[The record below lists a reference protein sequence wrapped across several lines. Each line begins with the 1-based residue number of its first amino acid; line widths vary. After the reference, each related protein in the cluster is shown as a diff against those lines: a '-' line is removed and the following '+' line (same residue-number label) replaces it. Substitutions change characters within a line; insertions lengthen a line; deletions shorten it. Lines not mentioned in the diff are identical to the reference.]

1 MIAPANP
8 TIPPAALS
16 PGRASAPAAPGCCGE
31 GFGERAALLTLL
43 GSATLWLLLGSF
55 LLLIASFKLVAPGLL
70 ADCPMMSYGRVQP
83 AAVNALLFGFASP
96 AALAV
101 AFWIILRQ
109 GGGTL
114 RFVAAALFGALLWN
128 TGVAVGLLEIFN
140 GHTTGFDWLEMPRSA
155 AGILFAGYLLVA
167 LSALQTLRARV
178 EQSLSVA
185 QWFVVG
191 ALFAFP
197 WLYSTAVALLQC
209 LPVRGVVQ
217 VSVNAWFTAGFSHLW
232 LGAVALAALYH
243 FLPRLAGADTVN
255 RPLALFGFWSLFLV
269 GAWTGIQPGTP
280 LPAWLVSISG
290 SMAVLLLVPL
300 AANATNL
307 LCNTRAALGPIL
319 ADGPGRFFL
328 LSAVA
333 YVLWNLALVLGALP
347 VVSDRLRFT
356 GFETTKFLLVFVF
369 VSSAFFGVMYQVIPE
384 LLGRPW
390 PQARAL
396 NFHWGLTVAAL
407 VLACAATWGSI
418 FTGPLVI
425 FLGALLFAA
434 NFALLACAVCREA
447 CACDAWFAP
456 ETSSARSG
464 A

>member
-1 MIAPANP
+1 MIAPTNP
-8 TIPPAALS
+8 TIPLAAL
-16 PGRASAPAAPGCCGE
+16 APGAGPACAASGSTCGE
-31 GFGERAALLTLL
+31 RTVLLTLL
-43 GSATLWLLLGSF
+43 GSATLWLLAGSF
-55 LLLIASFKLVAPGLL
+55 LLLVASLKLVAPGLL
-70 ADCPMMSYGRVQP
+70 ADCAVASYGRVQP
-83 AAVNALLFGFASP
+83 AAVNALLFGFATP

-101 AFWIILRQ
+101 ALWLILRQ

-114 RFVAAALFGALLWN
+114 RFVGAALVGGLLWN
-128 TGVAVGLLEIFN
+128 LGVAVGLIEIFS
-140 GHTTGFDWLEMPRSA
+140 GHTTGFEWLEMPKTA
-155 AGILFAGYLLVA
+155 GGILLAGYLLVA

-178 EQSLSVA
+178 EQALTVS

-255 RPLALFGFWSLFLV
+255 RSLALVGFWSLFLL
-269 GAWTGIQPGTP
+269 GAWTGLQPGTP
-280 LPAWLVSISG
+280 LPAWLVSLSG
-290 SMAVLLLVPL
+290 SLAVLLLVPL

-319 ADGPGRFFL
+319 ADGPGRFAL
-328 LSAVA
+328 LAALA
-333 YVLWNLALVLGALP
+333 YLLWNLALVASALP
-347 VVSDRLRFT
+347 AVSARLRFSP
-356 GFETTKFLLVFVF
+356 FESTKFLLGFVF
-369 VSSAFFGVMYQVIPE
+369 VSSAFFGALYQIVPE

-390 PQARAL
+390 PLARAL
-396 NFHWGLTVAAL
+396 NLHWGLTVAAL
-407 VLACAATWGSI
+407 VLAFTAPWGSQ
-418 FTGPLVI
+418 FTAPLVI
-425 FLGALLFAA
+425 FLGAALFAA
-434 NFALLACAVCREA
+434 NFALLAFACCRSA
-447 CACDAWFAP
+447 CACDAWFVP
-456 ETSSARSG
+456 ETSTVRAG